1 MILINRAASPVIN
14 QAKNTTRSILIV
26 DDNDALASGLQA
38 SLEIEGYSVDVATD
52 GRDGLECIALTAPD
66 VVILDLILPQ
76 VSGFEILRH
85 LRERGS
91 SAAVI
96 VLSARDQE
104 VDKVQVLRLGADDY
118 MVKPVGVLELIARVD
133 AVFRRVRADS
143 LHDMPYACRTE
154 YRFGNVIV
162 DRIRR
167 TIHRG
172 NREVDLRP
180 MEFDL
185 LLNLLD
191 ADGRVVSRQVLMEN
205 VWHYAP
211 DIATR
216 TVDQH
221 INRLRKNLED
231 EPAARDTSSPS
242 ARLVTGSPCSVPR
255 HRSHMLQCDLA
266 SNYSQAVMDIGTT
279 SHLPNR
285 SGILR
290 ELRVTREKSDTFG
303 ERLRQQQPVE
313 RILVNRR

>member
-1 MILINRAASPVIN
+1 
-14 QAKNTTRSILIV
+14 
-26 DDNDALASGLQA
+26 
-38 SLEIEGYSVDVATD
+38 
-52 GRDGLECIALTAPD
+52 
-66 VVILDLILPQ
+66 
-76 VSGFEILRH
+76 
-85 LRERGS
+85 
-91 SAAVI
+91 
-96 VLSARDQE
+96 
-104 VDKVQVLRLGADDY
+104 
-118 MVKPVGVLELIARVD
+118 
-133 AVFRRVRADS
+133 
-143 LHDMPYACRTE
+143 MPYACRTE

-231 EPAARDTSSPS
+231 EPAA
-242 ARLVTGSPCSVPR
+242 PR
-255 HRSHMLQCDLA
+255 HIITVRKA
-266 SNYSQAVMDIGTT
+266 GY
-279 SHLPNR
+279 
-285 SGILR
+285 
-290 ELRVTREKSDTFG
+290 
-303 ERLRQQQPVE
+303 
-313 RILVNRR
+313 RIAL